1 VSSNFADK
9 RALIVEDE
17 PVIAL
22 MLSDN
27 LGELGFGSIEIAGT
41 REQALKALRALEAN
55 PPQVVLL
62 DLKLTD
68 GDAAPVADLLRDRAV
83 PFIFMSGNPGA
94 ASELGYAGVPVLGK
108 PFSPADLQTALQQ
121 ALG

>member
-1 VSSNFADK
+1 VFSNFADK

-27 LGELGFGSIEIAGT
+27 LGELGFRPVEIAGT
-41 REQALKALRALEAN
+41 REQALKALTALEAN
-55 PPQVVLL
+55 PPHVVLL
-62 DLKLTD
+62 DLRLTD
-68 GDAAPVADLLRDRAV
+68 GDAAPVADLLKNRAL